1 MALKKVAGADLEF
14 GVKPV
19 TGCVAQSGKT
29 SAGGELKTYRDENGN
44 YLALYVDD
52 EHKKASFNGILK
64 KGQAENKKIGDKFEA
79 LGVSGYLDSWEV
91 EWANNDVA
99 KVSGSLRSYQGL

>member
-1 MALKKVAGADLEF
+1 MALRKVAGADLEF

-29 SAGGELKTYRDENGN
+29 SAGGNLKAYRGEDGT
-44 YLALYVDD
+44 YLAIYVDD
-52 EHKKASFNGILK
+52 EHQKASFAGLLK
-64 KGQAENKKIGDKFEA
+64 KGQAQNKKIGDKFEA
-79 LGVSGYLDSWEV
+79 LGVSGYLDTWDV
-91 EWANNDVA
+91 EWSNDDVA